1 MGFASFF
8 ESLSNAYSG
17 IKSTVSNIFHEGKN
31 ILHKV
36 RGGFDWFDN
45 EINKLSSIPFVNT
58 LVSGAKDFLQYDTI
72 KSVIQDIDN
81 MAQSS
86 ELEAYGGMIFPSSVC
101 LCSSNVIVLFIC
113 YSINSDLKCFVPL
126 IVILKQLKGCLVPKE
141 ILKMRYI
148 SNIVNY
154 SKK

>member
-17 IKSTVSNIFHEGKN
+17 IKSTVSNIFHERKN

-86 ELEAYGGMIFPSSVC
+86 ELEAYGGMIDKVISGGLQAGQTIGGAVDTYFSGNQSPPNSVVAGG
-101 LCSSNVIVLFIC
+101 SRQTASA
-113 YSINSDLKCFVPL
+113 
-126 IVILKQLKGCLVPKE
+126 G
-141 ILKMRYI
+141 
-148 SNIVNY
+148 
-154 SKK
+154 